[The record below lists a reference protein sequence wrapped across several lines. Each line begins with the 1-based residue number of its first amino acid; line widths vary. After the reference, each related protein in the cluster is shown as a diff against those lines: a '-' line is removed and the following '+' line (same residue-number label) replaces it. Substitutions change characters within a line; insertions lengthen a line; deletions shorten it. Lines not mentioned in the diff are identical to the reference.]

1 MDLKEKLIK
10 KARFI
15 FEELEY
21 WNKTL
26 PPGKK
31 LKESLFFSYIS
42 NFGDSAYKDIKP
54 KASIDSLAEF
64 LARNKE
70 AYYHFATKGMFGN
83 IHQVLRYFL
92 LHEKKEPYS
101 LAETLLKK
109 SPSGMAAEIRRLT
122 EEERR
127 EWIGKIGKNDC
138 SFDGR
143 CDGIYSILS
152 EEEKIKDLEEETK
165 RWSLIKKSED
175 LEIEES
181 RLWVHEYKK
190 SKILESQF
198 KHISFGLDRM
208 SIFNKTY
215 LKDSIEV
222 LEELFILNK
231 KVYRTMPQ
239 TAYEIFSTHE
249 PKSNFNSIDNLIVKY
264 WTNYPEIHSSDKK
277 TRYRAIGKFAND
289 IKSGKIHEPEVEMFG
304 FSKSQKQELNE
315 NQIQTEKFEQPKLKM

>member
-1 MDLKEKLIK
+1 MNLKEKLIK

-15 FEELEY
+15 LAELEY

-26 PPGKK
+26 PTGKK

-42 NFGDSAYKDIKP
+42 NFGESDYKDIKP

-70 AYYHFATKGMFGN
+70 AYYHFATKDMFGN

-127 EWIGKIGKNDC
+127 KWIVEIGKNDC
-138 SFDGR
+138 SFDGL
-143 CDGIYSILS
+143 CDGVYSTLS

-165 RWSLIKKSED
+165 RWNLIKKSED
-175 LEIEES
+175 LEVEES

-208 SIFNKTY
+208 SIFNKSY

-222 LEELFILNK
+222 LEKLFILNK

-239 TAYEIFSTHE
+239 TSYEIFSMHE
-249 PKSNFNSIDNLIVKY
+249 AKSNFNLIDNLITKY
-264 WTNYPEIHSSDKK
+264 WTNYPEIHNTDQK
-277 TRYRAIGKFAND
+277 TRYKAISKFAND
-289 IKSGKIHEPEVEMFG
+289 IKSGKIHEPEVELLGFG
-304 FSKSQKQELNE
+304 KSQKQDLN
-315 NQIQTEKFEQPKLKM
+315 QTQTNKFEQPKLKM